1 MMAARNNAILELTR
15 FWLESRHSCLT
26 SESIPVKVPFG
37 HSDID
42 LVAARLDSQP
52 WSLPD
57 GTKII
62 RAIIE
67 TKDEHDFDPTGRD
80 FGKRLTA
87 DVAVMGDNLFVSK
100 GQKAQFSMLREEH
113 FEKAATIFGTK
124 DFSRV
129 FVVHALDPQ
138 IRTQIC
144 PDLAM
149 HKNIHWLTIRDIV
162 MDLQQW
168 YKLHANPASLR
179 HTFMGDLWHLLIV
192 YCGLEPKLPVP

>member
-1 MMAARNNAILELTR
+1 MAARNNAILELTR
-15 FWLESRHSCLT
+15 FWLESQQGCLT

-42 LVAARLDSQP
+42 LVAARLDSQS

-80 FGKRLTA
+80 FGKRLAA
-87 DVAVMGDNLFVSK
+87 DVAVMGDNLFISK
-100 GQKAQFSMLREEH
+100 GQKAQFSMLRQEH

-138 IRTQIC
+138 IRAQIC
-144 PDLAM
+144 PDLAI

-179 HTFMGDLWHLLIV
+179 HTFMGDLWHLLIG